1 MAPAPAQAAPRTKA
15 LGLMTAIAAE
25 NTEVEENC
33 GCAVG
38 VEKGNGRDAV
48 ETVLQDP
55 KTPQAPREHNGRI
68 DEGGGVCKVRSIPV
82 YDFGKLLQS
91 FSQSIAA
98 MLAADKTRGST
109 AKVSTVTDA
118 APMRRYQ
125 ASKPDDTASLISWV
139 ITHLTHWTTNIRPS
153 PSARP

>member
-1 MAPAPAQAAPRTKA
+1 
-15 LGLMTAIAAE
+15 
-25 NTEVEENC
+25 
-33 GCAVG
+33 
-38 VEKGNGRDAV
+38 
-48 ETVLQDP
+48 
-55 KTPQAPREHNGRI
+55 
-68 DEGGGVCKVRSIPV
+68 
-82 YDFGKLLQS
+82 
-91 FSQSIAA
+91 

-139 ITHLTHWTTNIRPS
+139 ITHLTHRTTNIRPS